1 MTKISHEGSKSI
13 LLFYENLYIQLKHI
27 LFLWV
32 FLISMCFNISGFVSY
47 LTFNI
52 TVSQVPF
59 FYYVF

>member
-13 LLFYENLYIQLKHI
+13 FLFYENLGIQLKHI
-27 LFLWV
+27 F
-32 FLISMCFNISGFVSY
+32 FEYPYTSTIISGFVSY